1 MLVGSAMRG
10 RRVVL
15 MAGAMVSFGVA
26 LAPAVAAVVVVV
38 ALMREY
44 GPLWTDS
51 TIYLILSLSV
61 LPALLGAWL
70 LQQARRR

>member
-1 MLVGSAMRG
+1 MQG
-10 RRVVL
+10 RRVALV
-15 MAGAMVSFGVA
+15 AGATVSFGVA
-26 LAPAVAAVVVVV
+26 LALAVVAVLLVV

-51 TIYLILSLSV
+51 TIYLILSVPV

-70 LQQARRR
+70 LRRARQG

>member
-1 MLVGSAMRG
+1 
-10 RRVVL
+10 
-15 MAGAMVSFGVA
+15 
-26 LAPAVAAVVVVV
+26 
-38 ALMREY
+38 
-44 GPLWTDS
+44 LWTDS